1 MKKANNFNLKADK
14 DTTIITMMVAK
25 MKHKVKVKVV
35 QFGDNSNKATTGHK
49 LQGVS
54 LNQMVVRSWNYSTP
68 NWIYI
73 VLSRVRALEG
83 LFL

>member
-1 MKKANNFNLKADK
+1 MK
-14 DTTIITMMVAK
+14 VAK

-35 QFGDNSNKATTGHK
+35 QFGVNSSKATTGHK

-68 NWIYI
+68 NWIYV
-73 VLSRVRALEG
+73 VLSRVRTLNGIHICKKLKYVQRYQVDENC
-83 LFL
+83 